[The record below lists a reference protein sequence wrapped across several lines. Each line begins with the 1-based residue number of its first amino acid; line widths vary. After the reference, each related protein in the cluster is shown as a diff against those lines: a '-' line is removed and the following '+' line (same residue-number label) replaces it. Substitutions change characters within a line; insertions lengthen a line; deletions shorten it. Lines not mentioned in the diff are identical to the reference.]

1 MERKGDEVHLT
12 ETEATGG
19 VKSQGVRVVLGV
31 SLLLIVVAM
40 SAIWIIP
47 AITR

>member
-12 ETEATGG
+12 ETEATGA
-19 VKSQGVRVVLGV
+19 VKSHGVRVVLGV

-40 SAIWIIP
+40 SAVWILGSVL
-47 AITR
+47 R